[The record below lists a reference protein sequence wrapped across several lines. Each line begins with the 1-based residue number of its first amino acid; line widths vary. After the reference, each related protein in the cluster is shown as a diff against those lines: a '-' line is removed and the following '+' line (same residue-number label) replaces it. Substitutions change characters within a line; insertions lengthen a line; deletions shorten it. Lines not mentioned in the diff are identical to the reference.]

1 MPSLA
6 APERVTAARKIA
18 QAALLA
24 GSLAGA
30 SACTG
35 GSDDKVDASQQARD
49 DAGLADAGPTV
60 DADTTLPDGMPQ
72 MPYGAPPARRR
83 LV

>member
-6 APERVTAARKIA
+6 VPERVTAARKIA

-30 SACTG
+30 TACTG

-49 DAGLADAGPTV
+49 DAAQGQPDAGST
-60 DADTTLPDGMPQ
+60 DGMPP